1 MFDKNKLNTYLSII
15 LGLGISL
22 LFKKICKSKKCF
34 VIKAPNNILNYTE
47 KKNGKCFKFKPFFIE
62 CNK

>member
-1 MFDKNKLNTYLSII
+1 I